1 MQEFEEQ
8 WQRWSQ
14 DMING
19 LQKWLQTHPQASVQE
34 IELIL
39 DERLNRLRTQIMR
52 DVALAIAKVKGFEM
66 ASKEQPRCHNCGIIL
81 TSLEKYQWRSQ
92 STGGE
97 EMDVEMH
104 YGNGTC
110 PGCGAKLLP

>member
-19 LQKWLQTHPQASVQE
+19 LQKWLQTHPQASLQE
-34 IELIL
+34 TGLIL
-39 DERLNRLRTQIMR
+39 DERLSRLQTQIMR
-52 DVALAIAKVKGFEM
+52 DVALAIAKEKGFEM
-66 ASKEQPRCHNCGIIL
+66 ASNEQPRCQKCGMIL

-92 STGGE
+92 WTGGE
-97 EMDVEMH
+97 KRDVEINLGH
-104 YGNGTC
+104 GQY
-110 PGCGAKLLP
+110 

>member
-34 IELIL
+34 IGLIL

-66 ASKEQPRCHNCGIIL
+66 ASKEQPRCHNCECY
-81 TSLEKYQWRSQ
+81 SLRLRNI
-92 STGGE
+92 
-97 EMDVEMH
+97 
-104 YGNGTC
+104 NGDLSRL
-110 PGCGAKLLP
+110 GARNWM

>member
-34 IELIL
+34 IGLIL

-52 DVALAIAKVKGFEM
+52 DVA
-66 ASKEQPRCHNCGIIL
+66 
-81 TSLEKYQWRSQ
+81 
-92 STGGE
+92 
-97 EMDVEMH
+97 
-104 YGNGTC
+104 
-110 PGCGAKLLP
+110 

>member
-1 MQEFEEQ
+1 RHTRLQGD
-8 WQRWSQ
+8 WSS
-14 DMING
+14 DVCLPI

-81 TSLEKYQWRSQ
+81 TSLEKIGRASCRERVCEE
-92 STGGE
+92 GGR
-97 EMDVEMH
+97 
-104 YGNGTC
+104 G
-110 PGCGAKLLP
+110 